1 MITKEATAAVAE
13 AVKALERFRESLSPA
28 AAAEHEEDL
37 NALLGVLAADPV
49 LGRVLALQDSL
60 SQLRRHLQRHPSLL
74 PNDFDFCPQTGALTL
89 GAGAVQLGEDEIDR
103 EETRD
108 EEDEDEEE
116 DDNNNN
122 NNNSDSC
129 EPSSE
134 ADQSLSHSA
143 SAAGAVLHYSPELSG
158 SSVVHCGGRAVT
170 TPGYLEEFERAIVRG
185 AAGRQVL
192 HVELARP
199 PGASLGF
206 SVVGLRS
213 PSRGEL
219 GIFVQELQPNGIAQR
234 DGRLEEGDQILAIDG
249 QPLDSNISHQ
259 QAIGILQ
266 QARGTVQLVLAR
278 GTPVSATPP
287 ATQGT
292 PPPHL
297 PSSSLSGS
305 ATAGSTKSAA
315 DREEA
320 MVLGTEWAEVE
331 AVELLNDGSGLGFGI
346 IGGRST
352 GVVVKTVL
360 PGGVADRDGRLQSG
374 DHILQIGDVNLR
386 GLGSEQVASV
396 LRQAGARV
404 RLVVARPSES
414 GDLPAPRPASLPPP
428 LVLPTR
434 LLADAEELERRLQ
447 IHSATVAMAAAT
459 GGKPGSPLLS
469 EMALDELPETESFEV
484 ELVKDQQ
491 GLGITIAG
499 YVCEKGTQDE
509 ISGIFVKSIAKG
521 SAADASGCIRVNDQI
536 IEVDGRPLQGY
547 TNHQAV
553 EVLRSTGKCVKLRL
567 ARHLR
572 GARYLQLQHA
582 VALSDASS
590 LPPLPTT
597 PTLTPGHVTPVSL
610 PGSAPLTPEQPPPP
624 LRSPVE
630 DGLVTSAVTDMT
642 SFAAPEE
649 EDMLYA
655 GELDPKTEASIMA
668 HWSKVVGPDFEIVV
682 AQLSK
687 FEPGGGL
694 GISLEGTV
702 DVEDGREVRPHHYIR
717 SVLSDGPVGLNGR
730 LRPGDELLQ
739 VNGRQLLGLHHR
751 EVVGALKQLPL
762 HVRLVCARPLPP
774 PLPLH
779 GPPPV
784 STAWRSPSRAA
795 SDEPDPFACDDSS
808 SYMGMAQSP
817 LAQRPSSSSSASPPP
832 PPLLS
837 GSLPALVKA
846 KSDGSL
852 AQSDWEEGLPGG
864 GPLVK
869 LRSRSLEPL
878 TGLAMWSSEP
888 HVVELLKGDRGLGF
902 SILDYQDPMNPSET
916 VIVIRSLVPGGV
928 AQQDGRLIPGDR
940 LLFVNDV
947 PLQHAGLDA
956 AVQALK
962 GAPRGI
968 VRIGVAKPLPL
979 PPPDSMGGGAPVSSA
994 SCTQPEPPENSIS
1007 VDSDE
1012 ISAIQPPDELWK
1024 ASSGTVV
1031 LHNTGGSL
1039 GLKLRWQHGIWT
1051 ISDVEPGSAAARHGE
1066 LRVGDIVLSIN
1077 DQMLSEKTQGE
1088 VAAILALVQDLSVV
1102 FINYLR
1108 EVEGEPAE
1116 PPPPSPSVE
1125 KVKMRKVN
1133 GFKEE
1138 VVKAGSTSAPG
1149 RPRRTSLL
1157 VPSTGPLGL
1166 SLPRRHSTAP
1176 DMETMVAAVH
1186 NIASSYVP
1194 SLRDSMSSSKELLVP
1209 SSRSPTS
1216 TPSPSA
1222 SPQPSWPARTPSPL
1236 LSPPVHPLQHLSSS
1250 LHQQWGPEREVELV
1264 RELPQQRNLGI
1275 SIVGGHVDLFRHSQ
1289 EGGPVDSRSGVSGIF
1304 VKNVLPD
1311 SPAGRLGAFG
1321 RGDRILEVD
1330 GIDLREA
1337 THDRAVEVIRNTGT
1351 HVKFRLQS
1359 LLPTPKDSIDDA
1371 SQEASPRLLS
1381 PQPSFEA
1388 VSPQRS
1394 PLAVTKSLSRE
1405 SRLSVTSQLSR
1416 SASQGSQ
1423 EGLEPPPEPTKKVL
1437 TMHGVEIDM
1446 NSAGSITREELS
1458 EDEEEEEDVYG
1469 YTMKKIER
1477 KYQELKLAGGE
1488 LLLVELQKG
1497 PSGLGLS
1504 LAGNKNRSRMSVFV
1518 CGLHPNGQAARD
1530 GRIRVADELL
1540 EVNGVVMYGR
1550 CHLNASAII
1559 KSLPG
1564 PTYKFVLHRREDAVE
1579 DMAVKPL
1586 TQYPMQLDEQGH
1598 EIKYANYRGVRTVT
1612 VKKGTHGLG
1621 IMILEGRHAEAG
1633 QGIFVSDIQEGSPAH
1648 QAGLG
1653 VGDMILE
1660 VNGTDVTGADYDTVA
1675 QLLKQAEGVLT
1686 LIVARPMGNVVP
1698 LLKKKA
1704 ASIETQ
1710 EPSRTV
1716 PSNRK
1721 STVGSLALSHCSS
1734 KCRPSPSSPDGRLPS
1749 PLLSPL
1755 RPETVA
1761 EHTPD
1766 QTPQKPD
1773 SGTTSPASDVI
1784 RPGRPTAIE
1793 ITKEKLGLGLSIV
1806 GGSDTPLGAVIIH
1819 EVYPDGAAA
1828 MDGRLRPGDQILEV
1842 NGEDLREACHEAA
1855 IAALRQTS
1863 SVVRMQVLREEEPQ
1877 QDILTVELHKKAG
1890 RGLGLSIVG
1899 RRNAPGVFISE
1910 VVRGGV
1916 AQLDGRLCQGDQIL
1930 EVNGHSL
1937 AAASQ
1942 EEAAALLKTTMG
1954 RICLRVGRLRR
1965 APSQRATQVPVS
1977 RSDSTANGPMTVT
1990 LERGSEGLGFSIVG
2004 GAGSPHGDLPI
2015 YVKTVF
2021 EEGAAARDGRLRR
2034 GHAILSVNGH
2044 SLEGLSHQQAVELLR
2059 DARGT
2064 VELVV
2069 LDTSVLETAAPSPAQ
2084 SPTTT
2089 TPPAS
2094 LFAVTDHS
2102 S

>member
-1 MITKEATAAVAE
+1 MRLYVGSSRVGAAGGPLFSASEDMKEGSHLSMITKEATAAVAE

-60 SQLRRHLQRHPSLL
+60 AQLRRHLQRHPSLL

-103 EETRD
+103 EARD

-143 SAAGAVLHYSPELSG
+143 SAAGGAVLHYSPELSG

-287 ATQGT
+287 APQGT
-292 PPPHL
+292 PPPPL

-305 ATAGSTKSAA
+305 GTAGSTKSAA

-447 IHSATVAMAAAT
+447 IHSATVAMATAT
-459 GGKPGSPLLS
+459 PGKPGSPLLS
-469 EMALDELPETESFEV
+469 EMVLDDLPETETFEV

-536 IEVDGRPLQGY
+536 IEVDGRSLQGY

-597 PTLTPGHVTPVSL
+597 PTLTPGAVTPVSL
-610 PGSAPLTPEQPPPP
+610 SGSAPLTPEQPPPP

-630 DGLVTSAVTDMT
+630 DGPIISAVTDAA
-642 SFAAPEE
+642 SFAAIED
-649 EDMLYA
+649 EDMIYA
-655 GELDPKTEASIMA
+655 GELDPKTEASIAA
-668 HWSKVVGPDFEIVV
+668 HWSNVVGPEFEIVV

-717 SVLSDGPVGLNGR
+717 SVLPDGPVGLNGR

-779 GPPPV
+779 GPPPM
-784 STAWRSPSRAA
+784 SSARRSPSRAA
-795 SDEPDPFACDDSS
+795 SDEPDPFACDDV

-817 LAQRPSSSSSASPPP
+817 LAQRPSSSSSASPP

-979 PPPDSMGGGAPVSSA
+979 PPPDSMGSSAPVSSA
-994 SCTQPEPPENSIS
+994 SCTQPERPENSIS
-1007 VDSDE
+1007 ADSDE

-1088 VAAILALVQDLSVV
+1088 VAAILALTQDLSVV

-1108 EVEGEPAE
+1108 EVEGEAVDA
-1116 PPPPSPSVE
+1116 PPSPLVE
-1125 KVKMRKVN
+1125 KVKLRKVN

-1138 VVKAGSTSAPG
+1138 VAKAGTSEPG
-1149 RPRRTSLL
+1149 PRRTSLL
-1157 VPSTGPLGL
+1157 VPSTGLLSL

-1209 SSRSPTS
+1209 SSRSLTS

-1222 SPQPSWPARTPSPL
+1222 SPHPPWPARTPSPL
-1236 LSPPVHPLQHLSSS
+1236 LSPSLGGPTLQPSSP

-1289 EGGPVDSRSGVSGIF
+1289 DGGHVDSRSGVSGIF

-1330 GIDLREA
+1330 GIDLRDA
-1337 THDRAVEVIRNTGT
+1337 THDRAVEVIRNTGA

-1371 SQEASPRLLS
+1371 SQEPSPRLLS
-1381 PQPSFEA
+1381 PQPSLEA

-1394 PLAVTKSLSRE
+1394 PLAVTKSVSRE

-1437 TMHGVEIDM
+1437 TVHGVEIDM
-1446 NSAGSITREELS
+1446 NSAGSIKREELS
-1458 EDEEEEEDVYG
+1458 DGEGEEEDVYG

-1633 QGIFVSDIQEGSPAH
+1633 LGIFVSDIQEGSPAH

-1660 VNGTDVTGADYDTVA
+1660 VNGTDITGADYDTVA

-1710 EPSRTV
+1710 EPSRMA

-1721 STVGSLALSHCSS
+1721 N
-1734 KCRPSPSSPDGRLPS
+1734 
-1749 PLLSPL
+1749 
-1755 RPETVA
+1755 
-1761 EHTPD
+1761 

-1773 SGTTSPASDVI
+1773 SGTTSPGSDVI

-1863 SVVRMQVLREEEPQ
+1863 SVVRMLVLREEEPQ

-1937 AAASQ
+1937 AGASQ

-1977 RSDSTANGPMTVT
+1977 RSDSTANGPMTVA

-2084 SPTTT
+2084 SPTAT

-2094 LFAVTDHS
+2094 LFTVTDQLS
-2102 S
+2102 

>member
-13 AVKALERFRESLSPA
+13 AVKALERFLESLSPA

-89 GAGAVQLGEDEIDR
+89 GAGAVQLGEDEIDH
-103 EETRD
+103 EEARD

-143 SAAGAVLHYSPELSG
+143 SAAGAALHYSPELSG

-192 HVELARP
+192 RVELARP

-278 GTPVSATPP
+278 GDT
-287 ATQGT
+287 GT
-292 PPPHL
+292 PPPPL
-297 PSSSLSGS
+297 PSGSLSGS

-404 RLVVARPSES
+404 RLVVARPFRVRSTV
-414 GDLPAPRPASLPPP
+414 PPSP
-428 LVLPTR
+428 WQQP
-434 LLADAEELERRLQ
+434 Q
-447 IHSATVAMAAAT
+447 

-521 SAADASGCIRVNDQI
+521 SAADATGCIRVNDQI
-536 IEVDGRPLQGY
+536 IEVDGRPLHGY

-572 GARYLQLQHA
+572 GARYVQLQQA

-597 PTLTPGHVTPVSL
+597 PTLTPGPATPVSL

-624 LRSPVE
+624 LRSPID
-630 DGLVTSAVTDMT
+630 DGFVTSAMTDLT
-642 SFAAPEE
+642 SFASPEE

-655 GELDPKTEASIMA
+655 GELDPKTEASIVA
-668 HWSKVVGPDFEIVV
+668 HWSQVVGPDFDIV
-682 AQLSK
+682 
-687 FEPGGGL
+687 
-694 GISLEGTV
+694 
-702 DVEDGREVRPHHYIR
+702 DGREVRPHHYIR

-762 HVRLVCARPLPP
+762 HVRLVGR
-774 PLPLH
+774 
-779 GPPPV
+779 
-784 STAWRSPSRAA
+784 RSPSRAA

-808 SYMGMAQSP
+808 SYMGMVQSP
-817 LAQRPSSSSSASPPP
+817 MAQRPSSSSSASPPP

-994 SCTQPEPPENSIS
+994 SCTQPERPENSIS

-1051 ISDVEPGSAAARHGE
+1051 ISDVEPRSAVARHGE

-1077 DQMLSEKTQGE
+1077 DQTLAEKTQGE
-1088 VAAILALVQDLSVV
+1088 VAAILALIQDLSVV

-1108 EVEGEPAE
+1108 EVDGETME

-1133 GFKEE
+1133 GFKED
-1138 VVKAGSTSAPG
+1138 VVEADGASAPG

-1166 SLPRRHSTAP
+1166 SLRRRHSTAP

-1209 SSRSPTS
+1209 SSQSVTS
-1216 TPSPSA
+1216 TPSPST

-1236 LSPPVHPLQHLSSS
+1236 LSPPVHPLHHLSSPCNS
-1250 LHQQWGPEREVELV
+1250 SGGPEREVELV

-1289 EGGPVDSRSGVSGIF
+1289 EGGGSSADSRSGVSGIF

-1337 THDRAVEVIRNTGT
+1337 THDRAVEVIRNAGT

-1388 VSPQRS
+1388 VSPPTQS
-1394 PLAVTKSLSRE
+1394 PGTDK
-1405 SRLSVTSQLSR
+1405 
-1416 SASQGSQ
+1416 
-1423 EGLEPPPEPTKKVL
+1423 
-1437 TMHGVEIDM
+1437 
-1446 NSAGSITREELS
+1446 
-1458 EDEEEEEDVYG
+1458 
-1469 YTMKKIER
+1469 
-1477 KYQELKLAGGE
+1477 
-1488 LLLVELQKG
+1488 
-1497 PSGLGLS
+1497 
-1504 LAGNKNRSRMSVFV
+1504 
-1518 CGLHPNGQAARD
+1518 
-1530 GRIRVADELL
+1530 
-1540 EVNGVVMYGR
+1540 
-1550 CHLNASAII
+1550 
-1559 KSLPG
+1559 
-1564 PTYKFVLHRREDAVE
+1564 
-1579 DMAVKPL
+1579 
-1586 TQYPMQLDEQGH
+1586 
-1598 EIKYANYRGVRTVT
+1598 VT
-1612 VKKGTHGLG
+1612 VA
-1621 IMILEGRHAEAG
+1621 R
-1633 QGIFVSDIQEGSPAH
+1633 VSPQRNIP
-1648 QAGLG
+1648 
-1653 VGDMILE
+1653 
-1660 VNGTDVTGADYDTVA
+1660 
-1675 QLLKQAEGVLT
+1675 
-1686 LIVARPMGNVVP
+1686 
-1698 LLKKKA
+1698 
-1704 ASIETQ
+1704 IE
-1710 EPSRTV
+1710 
-1716 PSNRK
+1716 
-1721 STVGSLALSHCSS
+1721 
-1734 KCRPSPSSPDGRLPS
+1734 
-1749 PLLSPL
+1749 
-1755 RPETVA
+1755 PE
-1761 EHTPD
+1761 
-1766 QTPQKPD
+1766 
-1773 SGTTSPASDVI
+1773 
-1784 RPGRPTAIE
+1784 
-1793 ITKEKLGLGLSIV
+1793 
-1806 GGSDTPLGAVIIH
+1806 
-1819 EVYPDGAAA
+1819 
-1828 MDGRLRPGDQILEV
+1828 
-1842 NGEDLREACHEAA
+1842 
-1855 IAALRQTS
+1855 
-1863 SVVRMQVLREEEPQ
+1863 
-1877 QDILTVELHKKAG
+1877 
-1890 RGLGLSIVG
+1890 
-1899 RRNAPGVFISE
+1899 
-1910 VVRGGV
+1910 
-1916 AQLDGRLCQGDQIL
+1916 CQP
-1930 EVNGHSL
+1930 
-1937 AAASQ
+1937 
-1942 EEAAALLKTTMG
+1942 
-1954 RICLRVGRLRR
+1954 R
-1965 APSQRATQVPVS
+1965 
-1977 RSDSTANGPMTVT
+1977 
-1990 LERGSEGLGFSIVG
+1990 
-2004 GAGSPHGDLPI
+2004 
-2015 YVKTVF
+2015 
-2021 EEGAAARDGRLRR
+2021 
-2034 GHAILSVNGH
+2034 
-2044 SLEGLSHQQAVELLR
+2044 
-2059 DARGT
+2059 
-2064 VELVV
+2064 
-2069 LDTSVLETAAPSPAQ
+2069 
-2084 SPTTT
+2084 
-2089 TPPAS
+2089 
-2094 LFAVTDHS
+2094 
-2102 S
+2102 

>member
-1 MITKEATAAVAE
+1 MAAMCWVE
-13 AVKALERFRESLSPA
+13 
-28 AAAEHEEDL
+28 
-37 NALLGVLAADPV
+37 G
-49 LGRVLALQDSL
+49 G
-60 SQLRRHLQRHPSLL
+60 
-74 PNDFDFCPQTGALTL
+74 
-89 GAGAVQLGEDEIDR
+89 GAV
-103 EETRD
+103 
-108 EEDEDEEE
+108 
-116 DDNNNN
+116 
-122 NNNSDSC
+122 
-129 EPSSE
+129 
-134 ADQSLSHSA
+134 H
-143 SAAGAVLHYSPELSG
+143 SAAGSSSPKPFPLCAHG
-158 SSVVHCGGRAVT
+158 
-170 TPGYLEEFERAIVRG
+170 
-185 AAGRQVL
+185 
-192 HVELARP
+192 
-199 PGASLGF
+199 
-206 SVVGLRS
+206 
-213 PSRGEL
+213 
-219 GIFVQELQPNGIAQR
+219 R

-287 ATQGT
+287 ATQGAPVST
-292 PPPHL
+292 L

-305 ATAGSTKSAA
+305 VTAVTKSAA
-315 DREEA
+315 EREEA

-414 GDLPAPRPASLPPP
+414 GDLPAPRPSSLPPP

-434 LLADAEELERRLQ
+434 LLADADELERRLQ
-447 IHSATVAMAAAT
+447 IHSATVAMATAAAGT
-459 GGKPGSPLLS
+459 PGSPLLTEIS
-469 EMALDELPETESFEV
+469 LDDLPETETFEV

-509 ISGIFVKSIAKG
+509 ISGIFVKSVAKG

-536 IEVDGRPLQGY
+536 IEVDGRSLQGY

-582 VALSDASS
+582 VALSDAGGG

-597 PTLTPGHVTPVSL
+597 PTLTSGAMTPVSL
-610 PGSAPLTPEQPPPP
+610 PGSSPVTPEQPLPP
-624 LRSPVE
+624 LRAAVE
-630 DGLVTSAVTDMT
+630 DSIVTSAVVDGSPYATLDD
-642 SFAAPEE
+642 
-649 EDMLYA
+649 EDGIYA
-655 GELDPKTEASIMA
+655 GELDPKTEASIVA
-668 HWSKVVGPDFEIVV
+668 HWSNVVGPEFEIVV

-717 SVLSDGPVGLNGR
+717 SVLPDGPVGLNGR

-779 GPPPV
+779 GPPALG
-784 STAWRSPSRAA
+784 SISRRSPLRAA
-795 SDEPDPFACDDSS
+795 ADESDPFADDSS
-808 SYMGMAQSP
+808 SYTGLAQSP
-817 LAQRPSSSSSASPPP
+817 TGLARPSSSSSASPPP
-832 PPLLS
+832 LPLGGGGGLG

-852 AQSDWEEGLPGG
+852 AQSDWEEGLP

-888 HVVELLKGDRGLGF
+888 HVVELLKGERGLGF

-979 PPPDSMGGGAPVSSA
+979 PPPPDSSSTMGVSSA
-994 SCTQPEPPENSIS
+994 SCTQPERPENSVS
-1007 VDSDE
+1007 ADSDE
-1012 ISAIQPPDELWK
+1012 ISAIQPPDELWN

-1031 LHNTGGSL
+1031 LRNSGGSL

-1051 ISDVEPGSAAARHGE
+1051 ISDVEPDSAAARHGE

-1077 DQMLSEKTQGE
+1077 DHVLSEKTQGE
-1088 VAAILALVQDLSVV
+1088 VAAILALTQDLSVV

-1108 EVEGEPAE
+1108 EVEEDVVE
-1116 PPPPSPSVE
+1116 LPPSPSVE
-1125 KVKMRKVN
+1125 KVKLRKVN
-1133 GFKEE
+1133 GIKEE
-1138 VVKAGSTSAPG
+1138 VVKRGPTAEPG
-1149 RPRRTSLL
+1149 PRRTSLL
-1157 VPSTGPLGL
+1157 VPSTGPLSL
-1166 SLPRRHSTAP
+1166 ALPRRHSTAP

-1209 SSRSPTS
+1209 SRSLTS
-1216 TPSPSA
+1216 TPSPST
-1222 SPQPSWPARTPSPL
+1222 SPLPSWPARTPSPL
-1236 LSPPVHPLQHLSSS
+1236 LSPPGSGQPPQPASP

-1275 SIVGGHVDLFRHSQ
+1275 SIVGGHVDLFRHSRGG
-1289 EGGPVDSRSGVSGIF
+1289 EGGAPAQGVSGIF

-1330 GIDLREA
+1330 GIDLRDA
-1337 THDRAVEVIRNTGT
+1337 THDRAVEVIRNTGS

-1371 SQEASPRLLS
+1371 SQEPSPRLLS
-1381 PQPSFEA
+1381 PQPSLEA

-1405 SRLSVTSQLSR
+1405 SRLSVASQLSR

-1423 EGLEPPPEPTKKVL
+1423 EGFEPAPEPTRKVL
-1437 TMHGVEIDM
+1437 SKHGVEIDM
-1446 NSAGSITREELS
+1446 NSAGSISREELS
-1458 EDEEEEEDVYG
+1458 EGEEEQEEEEDVFG
-1469 YTMKKIER
+1469 YTMM
-1477 KYQELKLAGGE
+1477 
-1488 LLLVELQKG
+1488 
-1497 PSGLGLS
+1497 S
-1504 LAGNKNRSRMSVFV
+1504 SRF
-1518 CGLHPNGQAARD
+1518 
-1530 GRIRVADELL
+1530 
-1540 EVNGVVMYGR
+1540 
-1550 CHLNASAII
+1550 
-1559 KSLPG
+1559 
-1564 PTYKFVLHRREDAVE
+1564 
-1579 DMAVKPL
+1579 
-1586 TQYPMQLDEQGH
+1586 
-1598 EIKYANYRGVRTVT
+1598 
-1612 VKKGTHGLG
+1612 
-1621 IMILEGRHAEAG
+1621 
-1633 QGIFVSDIQEGSPAH
+1633 
-1648 QAGLG
+1648 
-1653 VGDMILE
+1653 
-1660 VNGTDVTGADYDTVA
+1660 
-1675 QLLKQAEGVLT
+1675 
-1686 LIVARPMGNVVP
+1686 
-1698 LLKKKA
+1698 
-1704 ASIETQ
+1704 
-1710 EPSRTV
+1710 
-1716 PSNRK
+1716 
-1721 STVGSLALSHCSS
+1721 
-1734 KCRPSPSSPDGRLPS
+1734 
-1749 PLLSPL
+1749 
-1755 RPETVA
+1755 
-1761 EHTPD
+1761 
-1766 QTPQKPD
+1766 
-1773 SGTTSPASDVI
+1773 
-1784 RPGRPTAIE
+1784 
-1793 ITKEKLGLGLSIV
+1793 
-1806 GGSDTPLGAVIIH
+1806 
-1819 EVYPDGAAA
+1819 
-1828 MDGRLRPGDQILEV
+1828 
-1842 NGEDLREACHEAA
+1842 
-1855 IAALRQTS
+1855 
-1863 SVVRMQVLREEEPQ
+1863 
-1877 QDILTVELHKKAG
+1877 
-1890 RGLGLSIVG
+1890 
-1899 RRNAPGVFISE
+1899 
-1910 VVRGGV
+1910 
-1916 AQLDGRLCQGDQIL
+1916 
-1930 EVNGHSL
+1930 
-1937 AAASQ
+1937 
-1942 EEAAALLKTTMG
+1942 
-1954 RICLRVGRLRR
+1954 
-1965 APSQRATQVPVS
+1965 
-1977 RSDSTANGPMTVT
+1977 
-1990 LERGSEGLGFSIVG
+1990 
-2004 GAGSPHGDLPI
+2004 
-2015 YVKTVF
+2015 
-2021 EEGAAARDGRLRR
+2021 
-2034 GHAILSVNGH
+2034 
-2044 SLEGLSHQQAVELLR
+2044 
-2059 DARGT
+2059 
-2064 VELVV
+2064 
-2069 LDTSVLETAAPSPAQ
+2069 
-2084 SPTTT
+2084 
-2089 TPPAS
+2089 
-2094 LFAVTDHS
+2094 
-2102 S
+2102 